1 MADGILVILDP
12 RVNRYHKLNM
22 QLIGEAI
29 YLAEGNGQEIT
40 VLYTGEQAKEY
51 YEDIS
56 RYGMNRM
63 ICVKQPITDEY
74 RQFSKSVIHVI
85 EKSSPPKLV
94 IFPDSDLCR
103 LAASITATRLGCALT
118 AECIELRY
126 ENGEYIFV
134 RTALG
139 SSCIAE
145 INAINCEIAMCTV
158 KNNVFN
164 RELQIQKEKECV
176 LEWID
181 NEHTDTEVSCQ
192 LVKKILLDN
201 MRNVDIGDKKVLIG
215 AGRGVDPAVL
225 ELIRDVSK
233 RLKIELACTRP
244 MVENQLMPRYR
255 QVGQSGICVKPDLY
269 IAVGISGAS
278 QHIVGIKDA
287 KKVIAINKDRNAPIF
302 QVCDIGIVADAK
314 SLFTDLLNC
323 LSSQEVAL

>member
-12 RVNRYHKLNM
+12 RVNRYHRLNM

-29 YLAEGNGQEIT
+29 YLAEGNGQDII

-56 RYGMNRM
+56 RYGINRM
-63 ICVKQPITDEY
+63 ICVNQPVTDEY
-74 RQFSKSVIHVI
+74 RQFSESVIHVI
-85 EKSSPPKLV
+85 EKSVPPKLV

-103 LAASITATRLGCALT
+103 LAASITAIRLGCALT

-145 INAINCEIAMCTV
+145 IKAINCEIAMCTV

-164 RELQIQKEKECV
+164 RELQLQEEKECV

-181 NEHTDTEVSCQ
+181 NEHEDTEVSCQ
-192 LVKKILLDN
+192 LVEKTRLDN

-215 AGRGVDPAVL
+215 VGRGVDPAVL
-225 ELIRDVSK
+225 ELIREVSK

-244 MVENQLMPRYR
+244 MVEKQIMPRYR
-255 QVGQSGICVKPDLY
+255 QVGQSGVSVKPDLY

-287 KKVIAINKDRNAPIF
+287 KKVIAINKDPNAPIF
-302 QVCDIGIVADAK
+302 QVCDIGIVADTK
-314 SLFTDLLNC
+314 SLFTDLLNR